1 MAPVKQFAKEN
12 KMVSV
17 LAAVIAS
24 GLIGW
29 GAWVTVASFDNKEKI
44 AVQMEKGSTLCV
56 DIDTIQKDV
65 TSIKK
70 SQTELNSTVISNQ
83 MIIMNDLKALRKG
96 K

>member
-44 AVQMEKGSTLCV
+44 AVQMEKVSTLCV